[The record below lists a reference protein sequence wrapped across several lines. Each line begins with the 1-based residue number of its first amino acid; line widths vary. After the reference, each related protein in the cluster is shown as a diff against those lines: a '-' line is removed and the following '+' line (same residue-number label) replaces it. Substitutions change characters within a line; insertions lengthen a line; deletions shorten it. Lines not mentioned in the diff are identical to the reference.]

1 MSDDVTTQLEEH
13 FGGIPLALLLHERKT
28 KKIGKNAIRYSDSM
42 KEFAKTLFFY
52 SPRAYRYV
60 RTHFRLPHR
69 SNIRSWMNT
78 MECEPGFLEGVFN
91 FLKLEITQKT
101 WLQDCSLVFDSMPI
115 RKQLIWE
122 PDKGKYA
129 GNVEFGVGESTDLA
143 TEVLVIMVV
152 CLTKQFKCPIAFFYV
167 NKINSS
173 VLSTLLSTAI
183 VKLHEVGIQVWN
195 VTCDGASANI
205 QCFKK
210 LGCSFDIDNLNTK
223 FTIDKS
229 IEVYSMFDTCHML
242 KLARSSLAD
251 KQIIQSK
258 NGDIKWSYLCS
269 LNSFQNE
276 LGLKFANKLTA
287 QHIYYRNSVMKVK
300 LAAQTLSSGVAD
312 AIEYLCQKGEPSFTN
327 SQATVEFIRKIDR
340 LFDILNSRI
349 PFSKGYKSPIH
360 AGNINTIVSV
370 FNDTTDYLK
379 TLKCDG
385 SPLVLGGRKMFILGF
400 IVTMSSTIQIA
411 YKLLYRSQ
419 SPLKF
424 ILTYKISQDHLEIF
438 FGCVRARGGS
448 NNNPNCVQFKKSL
461 RQLLFTKN
469 ITVENGNC
477 SHFVIP
483 GGDVLDFRCEK
494 RSLITEDSENI
505 FESDINNYLDILN
518 SVQLGEHTGE
528 ILDYIAGY
536 IVRSICKKL
545 VCPFC
550 VGILLSFQSDHDYT
564 ADIQFTSF
572 VNRGKLKIVSEAVSL
587 IIKELEKSFH
597 TIVVIKKILHKNV
610 KQSIIMLTKKN
621 ILNKNSLF
629 FSPNSHPVNVDLGS
643 PTHEYSLFTAI
654 SNSYINIRMR
664 HYAKEINSREVF
676 KNKSSLRQKFTKL
689 ILFNNL

>member
-1 MSDDVTTQLEEH
+1 M
-13 FGGIPLALLLHERKT
+13 
-28 KKIGKNAIRYSDSM
+28 
-42 KEFAKTLFFY
+42 
-52 SPRAYRYV
+52 
-60 RTHFRLPHR
+60 
-69 SNIRSWMNT
+69 
-78 MECEPGFLEGVFN
+78 
-91 FLKLEITQKT
+91 
-101 WLQDCSLVFDSMPI
+101 
-115 RKQLIWE
+115 
-122 PDKGKYA
+122 
-129 GNVEFGVGESTDLA
+129 
-143 TEVLVIMVV
+143 
-152 CLTKQFKCPIAFFYV
+152 

-195 VTCDGASANI
+195 VTCDGASAKI
-205 QCFKK
+205 LCFKK

-229 IEVYSMFDTCHML
+229 IKVYSMFDTCHML
-242 KLARSSLAD
+242 KLARSTLAD

-258 NGDIKWSYLCS
+258 NGDIKWSYLFS

-287 QHIYYRNSVMKVK
+287 QHINYRNSVMKVK

-360 AGNINTIVSV
+360 AGNINTIMSV

-419 SPLKF
+419 SLLKF
-424 ILTYKISQDHLEIF
+424 ILTYEMSQDYLEIF
-438 FGCVRARGGS
+438 FGCIRARGGS

-461 RQLLFTKN
+461 RQLLSTKN

-494 RSLITEDSENI
+494 
-505 FESDINNYLDILN
+505 
-518 SVQLGEHTGE
+518 
-528 ILDYIAGY
+528 
-536 IVRSICKKL
+536 KKL
-545 VCPFC
+545 
-550 VGILLSFQSDHDYT
+550 Y
-564 ADIQFTSF
+564 
-572 VNRGKLKIVSEAVSL
+572 N
-587 IIKELEKSFH
+587 
-597 TIVVIKKILHKNV
+597 
-610 KQSIIMLTKKN
+610 
-621 ILNKNSLF
+621 
-629 FSPNSHPVNVDLGS
+629 
-643 PTHEYSLFTAI
+643 
-654 SNSYINIRMR
+654 
-664 HYAKEINSREVF
+664 
-676 KNKSSLRQKFTKL
+676 
-689 ILFNNL
+689 

>member
-1 MSDDVTTQLEEH
+1 MRIKKNVPMSDEVTTQLEEH

-28 KKIGKNAIRYSDSM
+28 KKIGKNAIRFSDSM

-52 SPRAYRYV
+52 SPRAYKYV
-60 RTHFRLPHR
+60 RTHFRLPHHPT
-69 SNIRSWMNT
+69 IRSWMST
-78 MECEPGFLEGVFN
+78 MACEPGFLEGVFK

-101 WLQDCSLVFDSMPI
+101 WLQDCSLVFDSMSI

-129 GNVEFGVGESTDLA
+129 GNVEFGVGESTELA

-152 CLTKQFKCPIAFFYV
+152 CLTKQFKCLIAFFYV

-287 QHIYYRNSVMKVK
+287 QHINFRNSVMKVK

-424 ILTYKISQDHLEIF
+424 ILTYKMSQDHLEIF
-438 FGCVRARGGS
+438 FGC
-448 NNNPNCVQFKKSL
+448 
-461 RQLLFTKN
+461 
-469 ITVENGNC
+469 I
-477 SHFVIP
+477 
-483 GGDVLDFRCEK
+483 
-494 RSLITEDSENI
+494 
-505 FESDINNYLDILN
+505 
-518 SVQLGEHTGE
+518 
-528 ILDYIAGY
+528 
-536 IVRSICKKL
+536 
-545 VCPFC
+545 
-550 VGILLSFQSDHDYT
+550 
-564 ADIQFTSF
+564 
-572 VNRGKLKIVSEAVSL
+572 
-587 IIKELEKSFH
+587 
-597 TIVVIKKILHKNV
+597 
-610 KQSIIMLTKKN
+610 
-621 ILNKNSLF
+621 
-629 FSPNSHPVNVDLGS
+629 
-643 PTHEYSLFTAI
+643 
-654 SNSYINIRMR
+654 
-664 HYAKEINSREVF
+664 
-676 KNKSSLRQKFTKL
+676 
-689 ILFNNL
+689 